1 MGVLAERPSG
11 WFTCTAFGVL
21 PLVAS
26 PSTPPT
32 LSFGPLRAEP
42 APGKRAGKV
51 RGASARLGQGSLRL
65 IQGSLSGGRVE
76 RQSPLLAS
84 LHRVSTG
91 ALIGLG
97 VSLVGLSALA
107 LHWQNQWAK
116 SYAQL
121 EAAKV
126 LEHRL
131 HESAALLEQHHIG
144 SMRRPGQLLPTSSEN
159 LIHLPEP
166 SQTAPKRSLPL
177 LGALPFGGP
186 QTGQPIH
193 PLPAGY

>member
-1 MGVLAERPSG
+1 VSSPSHQRASG
-11 WFTCTAFGVL
+11 RGRAK
-21 PLVAS
+21 AS
-26 PSTPPT
+26 P
-32 LSFGPLRAEP
+32 A
-42 APGKRAGKV
+42 K
-51 RGASARLGQGSLRL
+51 LGERSLQV
-65 IQGSLSGGRVE
+65 IHGSLSGRLVE

-91 ALIGLG
+91 ALVGLG
-97 VSLVGLSALA
+97 VSLMGLSALA

-116 SYAQL
+116 NYAQL

-131 HESAALLEQHHIG
+131 NESASVLEQHHIG

-166 SQTAPKRSLPL
+166 AQATSKRPFPL
-177 LGALPFGGP
+177 LGGLAMGRQALGRTIP
-186 QTGQPIH
+186 

>member
-1 MGVLAERPSG
+1 MVHLHSFRA
-11 WFTCTAFGVL
+11 L

-26 PSTPPT
+26 PSTP
-32 LSFGPLRAEP
+32 SRVIPLPSPPQRAS
-42 APGKRAGKV
+42 GRRTGQ
-51 RGASARLGQGSLRL
+51 ASPSPLGERSLQL
-65 IQGSLSGGRVE
+65 IQGSLSGRRVE
-76 RQSPLLAS
+76 RQSPLLAT
-84 LHRVSTG
+84 LHRMSTG

-97 VSLVGLSALA
+97 ASLVGLSALA

-121 EAAKV
+121 EASKV

-131 HESAALLEQHHIG
+131 NESASVLEQHHIG

-166 SQTAPKRSLPL
+166 VRATPRRSLPL
-177 LGALPFGGP
+177 LAGLAI
-186 QTGQPIH
+186 GQQPHGRSI
-193 PLPAGY
+193 PSLPAGY

>member
-1 MGVLAERPSG
+1 M
-11 WFTCTAFGVL
+11 
-21 PLVAS
+21 VATPS
-26 PSTPPT
+26 PS
-32 LSFGPLRAEP
+32 SPLPFVTSPLERSPGRRTAP
-42 APGKRAGKV
+42 ARNDQTHRPGDR
-51 RGASARLGQGSLRL
+51 SLRL
-65 IQGSLSGGRVE
+65 IQGSLSGRRVE

-97 VSLVGLSALA
+97 VSLLGLSALA

-166 SQTAPKRSLPL
+166 TRAVAKPSLPL
-177 LGALPFGGP
+177 LAGLAIVRHHR
-186 QTGQPIH
+186 GQGLYS
-193 PLPAGY
+193 LPAGY

>member
-1 MGVLAERPSG
+1 M
-11 WFTCTAFGVL
+11 
-21 PLVAS
+21 VAS
-26 PSTPPT
+26 PSTPSP
-32 LSFGPLRAEP
+32 LSVVPGHAQRPPSRRTARMAGPQLAE
-42 APGKRAGKV
+42 R
-51 RGASARLGQGSLRL
+51 SLRL
-65 IQGSLSGGRVE
+65 IQGSMSGRKVE

-97 VSLVGLSALA
+97 ASLMGLSALA

-131 HESAALLEQHHIG
+131 HESAAVLEQHHIG
-144 SMRRPGQLLPTSSEN
+144 AMGRPGQLLPTNSEN
-159 LIHLPEP
+159 LIHLPQP
-166 SQTAPKRSLPL
+166 TVQATPKRVLPL
-177 LGALPFGGP
+177 LTDLASGRPSPTRDLP
-186 QTGQPIH
+186 